1 MPKNQGSNLR
11 GADARAHGIDLDAPG
26 GLDALFALRRS
37 QFGNAVMELQ
47 NDGGDGQDGDD
58 KEEADAFSGLLDDE
72 AEGENTDDDGDDDG
86 DDDEGGNGG
95 SSALTAEA
103 IADIVE
109 RAIDRRLST
118 PKQRRGRDNGDRSE
132 RGGSNGSR
140 SADRIDAYDVR
151 EARSTYREYI
161 ADEVKFLGP
170 AERDH
175 ALALANEHIS
185 TALTR
190 GEDPV
195 RAGREAARATAKSIK
210 SLRSLYENRTV
221 KALRSKGLIVE
232 QDSSQGQPSHTART
246 GSGSAGSKWASG
258 QSAAAA
264 LGRSKSA
271 QQK

>member
-58 KEEADAFSGLLDDE
+58 EEEADAFSGLLDGE
-72 AEGENTDDDGDDDG
+72 AEGENTDDDGGDDDG
-86 DDDEGGNGG
+86 DDDEGSNG

-132 RGGSNGSR
+132 RGGNGSR

-195 RAGREAARATAKSIK
+195 RAGREAARVTAKSIK
-210 SLRSLYENRTV
+210 SLRSLYESRTV

-232 QDSSQGQPSHTART
+232 RDSSQGQPSHTART

-258 QSAAAA
+258 QNAAAA